1 MRQARYNHG
10 CATSTIKEEQEII
23 VVGGKDENDN
33 EINSFETFNAKE
45 NKWTQH
51 SSKLPMAL
59 SNLQLVHAN
68 SPEYLVYAIG
78 GRDERYNDQA
88 TIYGLRTNMEWTL
101 VGNLISKR
109 SSHAS
114 VNVLLDHIPGS
125 NIFLLKVFFI
135 CLKNLSSTRKVFNK
149 NMLCSSSDW

>member
-1 MRQARYNHG
+1 MNQARYRHG
-10 CATSTIKEEQEII
+10 CATLTIKEEQQII
-23 VVGGKDENDN
+23 VAGGLDENQN
-33 EINSFETFNAKE
+33 SLNSFEIFNAKE

-51 SSKLPMAL
+51 SSKLPTAL
-59 SNLQLVHAN
+59 RSLQVIHAN

-78 GRDERYNDQA
+78 GINERNNDQA

-114 VNVLLDHIPGS
+114 VNVLLDHIPGF
-125 NIFLLKVFFI
+125 NFFLLTVFFI
-135 CLKNLSSTRKVFNK
+135 YSL
-149 NMLCSSSDW
+149 